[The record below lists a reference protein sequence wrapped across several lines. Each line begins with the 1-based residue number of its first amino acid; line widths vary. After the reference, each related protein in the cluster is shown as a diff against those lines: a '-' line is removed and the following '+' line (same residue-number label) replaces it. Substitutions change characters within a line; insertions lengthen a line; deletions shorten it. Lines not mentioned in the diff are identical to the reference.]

1 MHLNWLSKKYGVCFQ
16 YFIIKTLNFN
26 ESVNP
31 RIDFALLCMFI
42 FKLLEIA
49 PFSQCI
55 FAKKFSHAESI
66 IFERSRF
73 NLAFHPHTIYMAAF
87 GLYYPIMLEYLGQC
101 SPPSRLLIVPTRNR
115 RRLTSRSTL
124 HWASAKLL
132 SLVIHF
138 GDFDTKLVLSFWH
151 FCYIFGYFQNTYGQ
165 VTLIHLFTAQWWR
178 LTHTHICVCL
188 KKLYEF

>member
-1 MHLNWLSKKYGVCFQ
+1 
-16 YFIIKTLNFN
+16 
-26 ESVNP
+26 
-31 RIDFALLCMFI
+31 MFI
-42 FKLLEIA
+42 DGRFKNNLYCSRNKTFGLGRSDDLSMT
-49 PFSQCI
+49 F
-55 FAKKFSHAESI
+55 FDAESI

-87 GLYYPIMLEYLGQC
+87 GLYYPIMLEYLGQS
-101 SPPSRLLIVPTRNR
+101 SPPSRLLIVPTRNC

-138 GDFDTKLVLSFWH
+138 GDFDNKLVLSFWH

-165 VTLIHLFTAQWWR
+165 VTLIHLFTAQWWS
-178 LTHTHICVCL
+178 LTQHTSVYAWKNYMNFKFEEKTIFLSLKFKLKVCS
-188 KKLYEF
+188 KFYSWI

>member
-1 MHLNWLSKKYGVCFQ
+1 MFFDGRFKNNLCCSRNKTFGLGRSDDLSMTF
-16 YFIIKTLNFN
+16 F
-26 ESVNP
+26 
-31 RIDFALLCMFI
+31 D
-42 FKLLEIA
+42 
-49 PFSQCI
+49 
-55 FAKKFSHAESI
+55 AESI

-138 GDFDTKLVLSFWH
+138 GDFDTNLVLTFWH

-165 VTLIHLFTAQWWR
+165 VTLIHLFYCTVVKTY
-178 LTHTHICVCL
+178 THTTSVYAWKNYMNFKFEEKTIFLSLKFKWKVCS
-188 KKLYEF
+188 KFYSWI

>member
-1 MHLNWLSKKYGVCFQ
+1 
-16 YFIIKTLNFN
+16 
-26 ESVNP
+26 
-31 RIDFALLCMFI
+31 MFI
-42 FKLLEIA
+42 DGRLKNNLCCSKNKTFGLGWSDDLSMT
-49 PFSQCI
+49 F
-55 FAKKFSHAESI
+55 FDAESI

-73 NLAFHPHTIYMAAF
+73 NLAFHPLTIYMAAF
-87 GLYYPIMLEYLGQC
+87 GLYYPIMLEYLGQS
-101 SPPSRLLIVPTRNR
+101 SPPSRLLIVPTRNC

-138 GDFDTKLVLSFWH
+138 GDFDNKLVLTFWH

-178 LTHTHICVCL
+178 LTHTHLCMLEKIIWILNL
-188 KKLYEF
+188 KKKLSF